1 MKIDYSRY
9 VISLI
14 ITIAIFTTAFYFS
27 YFFSQKKVDNIKS
40 IQDSI
45 AIDVMSTE
53 TEFLLK
59 EVSCSNEG
67 ASGVVQKLNELGDKL
82 TYTENKLGSDNEQV
96 QYLKKYYSLLQIKD
110 YLLGKKI
117 GDKCGQSKKPI
128 YMIYFYSNVDGVC
141 NDCAKQSAVLYNLR
155 DIYPELRVYTFD
167 YDLDL
172 APLDTVKKIYKTKAE
187 FPLLVVEDKTYYG
200 LKSVEELKA
209 LLPDTLK
216 EATST
221 AQSKSTSTK
230 SINAK

>member
-1 MKIDYSRY
+1 
-9 VISLI
+9 V
-14 ITIAIFTTAFYFS
+14 ITIAIFSTAFYVS
-27 YFFSQKKVDNIKS
+27 YFFSQKRVDNVKS

-67 ASGVVQKLNELGDKL
+67 ASGVVKKLNELADKL
-82 TYTENKLGSDNEQV
+82 TYTESKLGGDDEQV
-96 QYLKKYYSLLQIKD
+96 IYLKKYYSLLQIKD
-110 YLLGKKI
+110 YILGKQTA
-117 GDKCGQSKKPI
+117 DSCGEAKRPI
-128 YMIYFYSNVDGVC
+128 YMMYMYSNQSNMC
-141 NDCAKQSAVLYNLR
+141 ADCQKQAAVLAGLR

-172 APLDTVKKIYKTKAE
+172 APLDTIKKIYKTRAE
-187 FPLLVVEDKTYYG
+187 FPILIVEDEAYYG
-200 LKSVEELKA
+200 LKSLDELKA

-221 AQSKSTSTK
+221 TATAANKSTTTK
-230 SINAK
+230 K

>member
-9 VISLI
+9 LISLV
-14 ITIAIFTTAFYFS
+14 ITIAIFSTAFYVS
-27 YFFSQKKVDNIKS
+27 YFFSQKRVDNVKS

-67 ASGVVQKLNELGDKL
+67 ASGVVKKLNELADKL
-82 TYTENKLGSDNEQV
+82 TYTESKLGGDDEQV
-96 QYLKKYYSLLQIKD
+96 IYLKKYYSLLQIKD
-110 YLLGKKI
+110 YILGKQTA
-117 GDKCGQSKKPI
+117 DSCGEAKRPI
-128 YMIYFYSNVDGVC
+128 YMMYMYSNQRDMC
-141 NDCAKQSAVLYNLR
+141 EDCQKQAVVLAGLR

-172 APLDTVKKIYKTKAE
+172 APLDTIKKIYKTRAE
-187 FPLLVVEDKTYYG
+187 FPILIVEDKAYYG
-200 LKSVEELKA
+200 LKSLEELKT

-216 EATST
+216 EATTTAST
-221 AQSKSTSTK
+221 ANKSTTTK
-230 SINAK
+230 K